1 MFGNPIKKIEK
12 LAEKKNAE
20 KLAAFTENKKKPV
33 RIAALDALGT
43 CDKCDEA
50 YNALVT
56 CVHDAD
62 AEIRAHAILA
72 LGKLGDM
79 KARAHI
85 EHQMARETDAS
96 CKEAANK
103 ALKLLHGRED

>member
-1 MFGNPIKKIEK
+1 MFGNPVKKIEK
-12 LAEKKNAE
+12 LTEKKNTE
-20 KLAAFTENKKKPV
+20 KLAAFTEHKKKPV
-33 RIAALDALGT
+33 RIAAIDGLGK
-43 CDKCDEA
+43 CDRCDEA

-72 LGKLGDM
+72 LGTLGDM

-85 EHQMARETDAS
+85 EHQLSRETDAS
-96 CKEAANK
+96 CKEAAAK
-103 ALKLLHGRED
+103 ALKMLHGRED